1 MAEGFQRKMSKLSV
15 EQLDVA
21 EKTVLVRVDFNVPL
35 ENGAVADDTR
45 IRAALPTIQYLTRA
59 NAKVVLVS
67 HLGRPKGTPKAEL
80 TLRPVAERLSELLE
94 APVAFSSQT
103 VGQEAVENAG
113 KLSPG
118 GVLLLENVR
127 FHPEEEKNDP
137 EFAASLARLADCFV
151 SDAFGTVHRAH
162 ASTTGVA
169 AHFPQAACGFLIARE
184 LEFLGQTL
192 RRPKRPF
199 VAVLGGAKVSD
210 KIGVIKA
217 LLKRAD
223 TLLIGGAMAYTF
235 LRAQGNRIG
244 DSLLDEEHIELA
256 KTLLAEAPR
265 MGKSIL
271 VPIDHRV
278 ASEISPEA
286 SAELCGLEIPDGKI
300 GLDIGPETA
309 RSYAQ
314 SINRAKLIV
323 WNGPMGMFELPAF
336 QEGTVAVAEAMAES
350 GGTTII
356 GGGDSV
362 AAVNKA
368 GLAERIS
375 HISTGGG
382 ASLKFLEGR
391 KLPGIEA
398 LTNA

>member
-1 MAEGFQRKMSKLSV
+1 MGKLSV
-15 EQLDVA
+15 EALDVA
-21 EKTVLVRVDFNVPL
+21 KKTVLLRVDFNVPL

-45 IRAALPTIQYLTRA
+45 IRAALPTIQYLTQA
-59 NAKVVLVS
+59 KAKVVLVS
-67 HLGRPKGTPKAEL
+67 HLGRPKGSPKPEL
-80 TLRPVAERLSELLE
+80 TLRPVAERLAELLE
-94 APVAFSSQT
+94 APVAFCSQT
-103 VGQEAVENAG
+103 VGQEAVEHAG
-113 KLSPG
+113 KLPPG

-127 FHPEEEKNDP
+127 FYPEEEKNDP
-137 EFAASLARLADCFV
+137 EFAASLARLAECFV

-192 RRPKRPF
+192 SRPKRPF

-210 KIGVIKA
+210 KIGVIQA

-235 LRAQGNRIG
+235 LKAQGNTIG
-244 DSLLDEEHIELA
+244 DSLLDAEHIDLA
-256 KTLLAEAPR
+256 KTLLADAPR

-271 VPIDHRV
+271 MPIDHRV
-278 ASEISPEA
+278 ASEISPDA
-286 SAELCGLEIPDGKI
+286 SAEVCGRDIPDGKI
-300 GLDIGPETA
+300 GLDIGPKTA
-309 RSYAQ
+309 LSYAQ
-314 SINRAKLIV
+314 SIKRAKLIV

-336 QEGTVAVAEAMAES
+336 EEGTMTVAEAMAES

-368 GLAERIS
+368 GLADRIS

-382 ASLKFLEGR
+382 ASLKFLEGQ

-398 LTNA
+398 LSDA

>member
-1 MAEGFQRKMSKLSV
+1 MGKLSV
-15 EQLDVA
+15 EALDVA
-21 EKTVLVRVDFNVPL
+21 NKTVLLRVDFTVPL

-45 IRAALPTIQYLTRA
+45 IRAALPTIQYLTQA
-59 NAKVVLVS
+59 KAKVVLVS
-67 HLGRPKGTPKAEL
+67 HLGRPKGSPKPEL
-80 TLRPVAERLSELLE
+80 TLRPVAERLAELLE
-94 APVAFSSQT
+94 APVAFCSQT
-103 VGQEAVENAG
+103 VGQEAVEHAG
-113 KLSPG
+113 KLPPG

-127 FHPEEEKNDP
+127 FYPEEEKNDP
-137 EFAASLARLADCFV
+137 EFAASLARLAECFV

-192 RRPKRPF
+192 SRPKRPF

-210 KIGVIKA
+210 KIGVIQA

-235 LRAQGNRIG
+235 LKAQGNPIG
-244 DSLLDEEHIELA
+244 DSLLDAEHIDLA
-256 KTLLAEAPR
+256 KTLLADAPR

-271 VPIDHRV
+271 MPIDHRV
-278 ASEISPEA
+278 ASEISPDA
-286 SAELCGLEIPDGKI
+286 SAEVCGRDIPDGKI
-300 GLDIGPETA
+300 GLDIGPKTA
-309 RSYAQ
+309 LSYAQ
-314 SINRAKLIV
+314 SIKRAKLIV

-336 QEGTVAVAEAMAES
+336 EEGTMTVAEAMAES

-368 GLAERIS
+368 GLADRIS

-382 ASLKFLEGR
+382 ASLKFLEGQ

-398 LTNA
+398 LTDA

>member
-1 MAEGFQRKMSKLSV
+1 MGKLSV
-15 EQLDVA
+15 EALDVA
-21 EKTVLVRVDFNVPL
+21 KKTVLLRVDFNVPL

-45 IRAALPTIQYLTRA
+45 IRAALPTIQYLTQGK
-59 NAKVVLVS
+59 AKVVLVS
-67 HLGRPKGTPKAEL
+67 HLGRPKGSPKPEL
-80 TLRPVAERLSELLE
+80 TLRPVAERLAELLE
-94 APVAFSSQT
+94 APVAFCSQT
-103 VGQEAVENAG
+103 VGQEAVEHAG
-113 KLSPG
+113 KLPPG

-127 FHPEEEKNDP
+127 FYPEEEKNDP
-137 EFAASLARLADCFV
+137 EFAASLARLAECFV

-192 RRPKRPF
+192 SRPKRPF

-210 KIGVIKA
+210 KIGVIQA

-235 LRAQGNRIG
+235 LKAQGNPIG
-244 DSLLDEEHIELA
+244 DSLLDAEHIDLA
-256 KTLLAEAPR
+256 KTLLADAPR

-271 VPIDHRV
+271 MPIDHRV
-278 ASEISPEA
+278 ASEISPDA
-286 SAELCGLEIPDGKI
+286 SAEVCGRDIPDGKI
-300 GLDIGPETA
+300 GLDIGPKTA
-309 RSYAQ
+309 LSYAQ
-314 SINRAKLIV
+314 SIKRAKLIV

-336 QEGTVAVAEAMAES
+336 EEGTMTVAEAMAES

-368 GLAERIS
+368 GLADRIS

-382 ASLKFLEGR
+382 ASLKFLEGQ

-398 LTNA
+398 LTDA